1 MNYFHSYQPHMYI
14 LCLVIHLTTNV
25 ASVLAFIINKW
36 KIFSRIA
43 LKLIELLDFEI
54 KYMYNNNAAFLLY
67 SNLDLSGHDLFCM
80 FGKVYCGG
88 APTPMIQ

>member
-1 MNYFHSYQPHMYI
+1 MYI

-67 SNLDLSGHDLFCM
+67 SNPDLSGHDLFCM